1 MVAGTLLIVVAST
14 GERTFEEDDDNFIVL
29 NLLFS
34 DTLGN
39 FSLI

>member
-29 NLLFS
+29 NMLLS
-34 DTLGN
+34 DTL
-39 FSLI
+39 I